1 MTRCDCM
8 QMTLDLPSLLVPS
21 TCQHRE
27 DVPSIGRVLCH
38 KDGMEIYTNCT
49 SGLCGEPPRCVWDEP
64 DNSPEAVAR
73 RLKWVKEHK
82 EERNDEHDADDH

>member
-27 DVPSIGRVLCH
+27 DVPSIDKAICHRDGKETYTTCH
-38 KDGMEIYTNCT
+38 KGI
-49 SGLCGEPPRCVWDEP
+49 CGDPPQCVWDEP

-73 RLKWVKEHK
+73 RLEWMKGHERKGA
-82 EERNDEHDADDH
+82 EE